1 MCCSTLTMQC
11 ILTTLYLEGRQCCL
25 TLTPQNGIFPK
36 GYLYSMFRMKYW
48 NQEIIPLHN
57 SKTQCWRIQNLVHI
71 SGCFF
76 SFKIPCRWHAYSNII
91 FKTIRVQLQGNEEY
105 VNNSSK
111 STFSLNNILLLSPLV
126 MPLTSRAHTCTF
138 MGEYFNTCRWLR
150 YLDRG

>member
-1 MCCSTLTMQC
+1 MHSNDIIFRGSTMLSDPNPQKWDFSPKVTCIQC
-11 ILTTLYLEGRQCCL
+11 FAWKNEIKKSYLCITVKHNADVYKTWC
-25 TLTPQNGIFPK
+25 T
-36 GYLYSMFRMKYW
+36 FR
-48 NQEIIPLHN
+48 
-57 SKTQCWRIQNLVHI
+57 VV
-71 SGCFF
+71 FF

-138 MGEYFNTCRWLR
+138 MWEYFNTCRWLR
-150 YLDRG
+150 YLDRGQQ